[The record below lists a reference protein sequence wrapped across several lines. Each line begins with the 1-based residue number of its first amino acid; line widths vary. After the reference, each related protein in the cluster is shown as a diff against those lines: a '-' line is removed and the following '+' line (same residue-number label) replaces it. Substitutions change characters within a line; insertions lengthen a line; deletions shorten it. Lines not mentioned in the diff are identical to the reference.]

1 MTSVRL
7 PFATP
12 TERLATYFDTDQPR
26 VAFEDR
32 EIDDV
37 ALLLEQCGHIASKCP
52 RTYILL
58 RTIGRLDT
66 IDRLV
71 KVGFSDQ
78 LFPVEPRSLPSFLE
92 PSVKSAVVQH
102 QSIILTKSL
111 DLENGRHRHFAPE
124 EVLPFDILGR
134 LGSGGYGQVD
144 RIVSKTSYRQFALKR
159 IRRRAAFGNTS
170 SREALKGFLN
180 EMKIMRSLEHRHIVQ
195 YIGSYTDKSFLGLVM
210 SPVAET
216 DLATYTEA
224 LCAQYATTQP
234 ERSPSPFYL
243 QTQATAG
250 EMVANLRT
258 FFGCLTAALAYLH
271 DQNIRHK
278 DIKPQNILV
287 SKDNVLF
294 SDFGLSRDFGDDVG
308 STTSGITPA
317 SARYCAPEVA
327 TYEARNT
334 SSDIWSLGCVFLEM
348 SAAMHGMNV
357 SGIKTFFDNSSSHG
371 THYHANPAATTQMI
385 RELENVGDRRN
396 RRALT
401 WIEKMVLVDRVARPT
416 AAQVLD
422 MITMPEASDQ
432 DESPN
437 MFCGICCVPYLESD
451 SMDSLAD
458 DFDNITAV
466 LRQNPGLKEA
476 RREIQSQT
484 PELPPADTPKP
495 INPVKPP
502 DRPEKEIQP
511 SPRPTEAESHESV
524 KPWFPPQFSAP
535 STSSSAQ
542 DNLQLK
548 EKSPVV
554 RGHDNMKPLPSIDAS
569 SGPTRP
575 PKLSQNP
582 FLKNQIAAATNPHLD
597 DKAGENRLQA
607 ADEHAK
613 TPNGTLSSGIS
624 PSSANKVSGETVLRK
639 STMNLGDN
647 RHKVE
652 AKLAPGGDVP
662 ADLVVV
668 VDAAEPSASD
678 VHTAKPRSNTL
689 VSQKVFGEPLST
701 SIKYASY
708 ELRDFKT
715 IGGSYLN
722 GPIPLV
728 VAKFCDFVRNDRKSC
743 AEGLDRLGIHSPA

>member
-58 RTIGRLDT
+58 RTIGHLDT

-144 RIVSKTSYRQFALKR
+144 RIRSKTSYRQFALKR

-170 SREALKGFLN
+170 SREALRGFLN
-180 EMKIMRSLEHRHIVQ
+180 EMKIMRGLEHRHIVQ
-195 YIGSYTDKSFLGLVM
+195 YIGSYTDKSYLGLVM

-224 LCAQYATTQP
+224 LCAQYLTTQP
-234 ERSPSPFYL
+234 ERSPSPFYF
-243 QTQATAG
+243 QTQPPAV

-357 SGIKTFFDNSSSHG
+357 SGIKTFFDNSSSQG

-385 RELENVGDRRN
+385 RELENVGDRRY
-396 RRALT
+396 RRPLT

-466 LRQNPGLKEA
+466 LRRNSSLKKEN

-484 PELPPADTPKP
+484 PELPPADTPKT
-495 INPVKPP
+495 ITPVKHPLPP
-502 DRPEKEIQP
+502 ERETLARPKA
-511 SPRPTEAESHESV
+511 TERDSHEHV
-524 KPWFPPQFSAP
+524 QPFAPPQII
-535 STSSSAQ
+535 TSSSSSFAQ
-542 DNLQLK
+542 YNLQPK
-548 EKSPVV
+548 EKSPAV
-554 RGHDNMKPLPSIDAS
+554 RGHDDARPSSGRDAS
-569 SGPTRP
+569 IRP
-575 PKLSQNP
+575 PKLSTNP
-582 FLKNQIAAATNPHLD
+582 FLKSRVTTATNPQIG
-597 DKAGENRLQA
+597 DKASTNPFQT
-607 ADEHAK
+607 ADKYAQN
-613 TPNGTLSSGIS
+613 PNGTLSSGIS
-624 PSSANKVSGETVLRK
+624 PSPTTKISRDTVPPK

-652 AKLAPGGDVP
+652 VNSPPSGDVP
-662 ADLVVV
+662 AELVVV
-668 VDAAEPSASD
+668 VDAAEPSTSD
-678 VHTAKPRSNTL
+678 VQTAKPRSDRVHGSNSESFACSL
-689 VSQKVFGEPLST
+689 FLPLNHDSSGLTKSLWGT
-701 SIKYASY
+701 S
-708 ELRDFKT
+708 L
-715 IGGSYLN
+715 
-722 GPIPLV
+722 
-728 VAKFCDFVRNDRKSC
+728 
-743 AEGLDRLGIHSPA
+743 H